1 MADTTRRSFMMGC
14 SAAIAAM
21 AGSRL
26 SFAAF
31 GDPDASREVLVTI
44 FLRGGAD
51 LLSLVAPIDGADRGH
66 YLAARP
72 QLALP
77 VSGDGALLPV
87 GAQFGLHAAA
97 APLHTL
103 FQGGKVAIVHACGM
117 NVDTRSHFD
126 AQEFIELGTPGT
138 RSIATGWI
146 TRHLRTA
153 PGMPAGALMPSLAV
167 GNAQPTSLLGDRETV
182 SMDDPDD
189 FDIGTGPWLWRD
201 AQRLALRRL
210 YGRGD
215 SAAHRAGIQAMNA
228 MDLVEAFAGD
238 DVPPANGAVYPD
250 TDFGRHM
257 RMIGQIIRLGIGLR
271 AVTIDLGGWDTHEN
285 QAYGAGG
292 WFGDLTGS
300 LTGAMAALYRD
311 LDDGVADPL
320 SAHLTVVVLS
330 EFGRRVRENADRGTD
345 HGHGNPIVV
354 LGGSVNGGLYGAWP
368 GLAPDAL
375 YDGADVA
382 VTTDYRRVL
391 SEIVV
396 RRFRNPYLS
405 QVFPGYAGY
414 SPLGVVQGSDL
425 VTL

>member
-1 MADTTRRSFMMGC
+1 MMGC

-31 GDPDASREVLVTI
+31 GDPDGGREVLLTV

-51 LLSLVAPIDGADRGH
+51 LLSLVAPIDGPDRGH

-72 QLALP
+72 ELALP
-77 VSGDGALLPV
+77 TAGDGALLPLD
-87 GAQFGLHAAA
+87 AQFGLHAAA

-103 FQGGKVAIVHACGM
+103 FLGGKVAIVHACGM
-117 NVDTRSHFD
+117 NVDSRSHFD
-126 AQEFIELGTPGT
+126 AQEFMELGTPGS

-153 PGMPAGALMPSLAV
+153 PGGAPPALMPSLAV
-167 GNAQPTSLLGDRETV
+167 GNAQPTSLLGDRQTV
-182 SMDDPDD
+182 SMDSPDD

-210 YGRGD
+210 YGRGE
-215 SAAHRAGIQAMNA
+215 SAVHRAGVQAMNA

-250 TDFGRHM
+250 TELGRQM
-257 RMIGQIIRLGIGLR
+257 RMIAQIIRLGIGLR
-271 AVTIDLGGWDTHEN
+271 AATIDLGGWDTHEN

-292 WFGDLTGS
+292 WFGELTGNLAGS
-300 LTGAMAALYRD
+300 LAALYQD
-311 LDDGVADPL
+311 LDDDIADPL

-345 HGHGNPIVV
+345 HGHGFPIVV
-354 LGGSVNGGLYGAWP
+354 VGGSVNGGLHGAWP

-375 YDGADVA
+375 YDGADLA

-391 SEIVV
+391 AEILV
-396 RRFRNPYLS
+396 RRLGNPHLS

-414 SPLGVVQGSDL
+414 APLGIVQGTDL

>member
-1 MADTTRRSFMMGC
+1 MAETTRRGFVAGC
-14 SAAIAAM
+14 TAALAAV

-31 GDPDASREVLVTI
+31 GDPDGSREVLLTV

-51 LLSLVAPIDGADRGH
+51 LLSLVAPVAGPDRGH

-77 VSGDGALLPV
+77 TSGDDALLPLDPS
-87 GAQFGLHAAA
+87 FGLHPAA
-97 APLHTL
+97 APLHAL
-103 FQGGKVAIVHACGM
+103 YLAGKLAVVHACGM
-117 NVDTRSHFD
+117 DVDTRSHFD
-126 AQEFIELGTPGT
+126 AQEYMELGTPGS
-138 RSIATGWI
+138 RAATSGWI
-146 TRHLRTA
+146 TRHLRSA
-153 PGMPAGALMPSLAV
+153 PAAGVVALMPSLAV
-167 GNAQPTSLLGDRETV
+167 GSPQPTSLRGDRQTV
-182 SMDDPDD
+182 SMDSADD
-189 FDIGTGPWLWRD
+189 FDIGTGPWRWRD

-210 YGRGD
+210 LGHGD
-215 SAAHRAGIQAMNA
+215 TAAHRAGVQAMNA

-238 DVPPANGAVYPD
+238 AVPPANGAVYPD
-250 TDFGRHM
+250 TSFGQHL
-257 RMIGQIIRLGIGLR
+257 RMVGQLARLGIGLR
-271 AVTIDLGGWDTHEN
+271 AATVDLGGWDTHES

-292 WFGDLTGS
+292 TLGDLVGN
-300 LTGAMAALYRD
+300 LAGALAALYRD

-320 SAHLTVVVLS
+320 AAHLTVVVLT

-345 HGHGNPIVV
+345 HGHGFPILV
-354 LGGSVNGGLYGAWP
+354 LGGSVNGGLYGSWP
-368 GLAPDAL
+368 GLAPEAL

-396 RRFRNPYLS
+396 RRFANPNLS

-414 SPLGVVQGSDL
+414 APLGIVQGVDL
-425 VTL
+425 PTA

>member
-1 MADTTRRSFMMGC
+1 MPQTTRRGFMVGC

-51 LLSLVAPIDGADRGH
+51 LLSLVAPTDGTDRGH

-77 VSGDGALLPV
+77 TSGDGALLPLD
-87 GAQFGLHAAA
+87 AQFGLHASA

-126 AQEFIELGTPGT
+126 AQEYMELGTPGT
-138 RSIATGWI
+138 RAVSTGWI
-146 TRHLRTA
+146 TRHLRTT
-153 PGMPAGALMPSLAV
+153 PGVPAGALMPSLAV
-167 GNAQPTSLLGDRETV
+167 GNAQPSSLLGDRQTV
-182 SMDDPDD
+182 SMDNPDD

-210 YGRGD
+210 YSRG
-215 SAAHRAGIQAMNA
+215 ATAVHLAGIQSMNA
-228 MDLVEAFAGD
+228 MDLIEAFAGD

-250 TDFGRHM
+250 TEFGRHM
-257 RMIGQIIRLGIGLR
+257 RMIAQIARLGVGLR
-271 AVTIDLGGWDTHEN
+271 AVTIDRGGWDTHEN
-285 QAYGAGG
+285 QAYGASGY
-292 WFGDLTGS
+292 FADLAGDVA
-300 LTGAMAALYRD
+300 GAMAAFYRD
-311 LDDGVADPL
+311 LDDSVADPL
-320 SAHLTVVVLS
+320 SAHVTVVVLS

-345 HGHGNPIVV
+345 HGHAFPIVV
-354 LGGSVNGGLYGAWP
+354 AGGSVNGGLYGAWP
-368 GLAPDAL
+368 GLAPEAL

-391 SEIVV
+391 AELVV
-396 RRFRNPYLS
+396 RRFRNPNLS
-405 QVFPGYAGY
+405 QVFPGYTGY
-414 SPLGVVQGSDL
+414 SPLGIVQGSDL
-425 VTL
+425 TPV

>member
-31 GDPDASREVLVTI
+31 GDPDAGREVLVTI

-51 LLSLVAPIDGADRGH
+51 LLSLVAPIDGPDRGH
-66 YLAARP
+66 YQAARP

-77 VSGDGALLPV
+77 TTGDGALLPLDL
-87 GAQFGLHAAA
+87 QFGLHAAA

-117 NVDTRSHFD
+117 SVDTRSHFD
-126 AQEFIELGTPGT
+126 AQEYIELGTPGS
-138 RSIATGWI
+138 RAIATGWI
-146 TRHLRTA
+146 TRHLRTMPGA
-153 PGMPAGALMPSLAV
+153 PIGALMPSLAV

-215 SAAHRAGIQAMNA
+215 TAAHRAGIQAMNA
-228 MDLVEAFAGD
+228 MDLVEAFAGA
-238 DVPPANGAVYPD
+238 DVPPANGAAYPD

-257 RMIGQIIRLGIGLR
+257 RMIAQIVRLNIGLR
-271 AVTIDLGGWDTHEN
+271 AATIDLGGWDTHEN

-292 WFGDLTGS
+292 WFGELTGN

-320 SAHLTVVVLS
+320 SAHLTVVVVS

-345 HGHGNPIVV
+345 HGHGNPIIVV
-354 LGGSVNGGLYGAWP
+354 GGSVNGGLYGAWP

-391 SEIVV
+391 AEIVV

-405 QVFPGYAGY
+405 QVFPGYAAY
-414 SPLGVVQGSDL
+414 TPLGIVQGSDL

>member
-1 MADTTRRSFMMGC
+1 MAGTTRRSFVMGC

-31 GDPDASREVLVTI
+31 GDPDATREVLVTI

-51 LLSLVAPIDGADRGH
+51 LLSLVSPIDGPDRG
-66 YLAARP
+66 YYEAARP
-72 QLALP
+72 QLKLP
-77 VSGDGALLPV
+77 VSGDGALLPLD
-87 GAQFGLHAAA
+87 AQFGLHAAA
-97 APLHTL
+97 APLHEL
-103 FQGGKVAIVHACGM
+103 FLGGKVAVVHACGM

-126 AQEFIELGTPGT
+126 AQEFMELGTPGA

-146 TRHLRTA
+146 TRLLHTA
-153 PGMPAGALMPSLAV
+153 PEASAAVLMPSLAV

-182 SMDDPDD
+182 SMDDPDG
-189 FDIGTGPWLWRD
+189 FNIATGPWQWRD

-210 YGRGD
+210 YSRGD

-228 MDLVEAFAGD
+228 MDLVEAYAGD
-238 DVPPANGAVYPD
+238 EVPPTNGAVYPESG
-250 TDFGRHM
+250 FGRHM
-257 RMIGQIIRLGIGLR
+257 RLIAQIIRLGVGLR

-292 WFGDLTGS
+292 YFGDLTGN
-300 LTGAMAALYRD
+300 LAGAMAALYRD
-311 LDDGVADPL
+311 LDDPVADPP
-320 SAHLTVVVLS
+320 SAHLTVVVMS

-345 HGHGNPIVV
+345 HGHGFPIVV
-354 LGGSVNGGLYGAWP
+354 LGGSVNGGLYGSWP

-375 YDGADVA
+375 YDGADVD

-391 SEIVV
+391 AEIVV
-396 RRFRNPYLS
+396 RRFGNPYLS

-414 SPLGVVQGSDL
+414 APLGIVQGSDL
-425 VTL
+425 DTL

>member
-1 MADTTRRSFMMGC
+1 MPDTTRRGFMVGC

-51 LLSLVAPIDGADRGH
+51 LLSLVAPIDGPDRGH

-77 VSGDGALLPV
+77 TSGDGALLPL

-126 AQEFIELGTPGT
+126 AQEFMELGTPGT

-146 TRHLRTA
+146 TRHLRTS
-153 PGMPAGALMPSLAV
+153 PGLPAAALMPSLAV

-182 SMDDPDD
+182 SMDSPQD

-228 MDLVEAFAGD
+228 MDLVEAFAGA
-238 DVPPANGAVYPD
+238 DVPPANGAIYPD

-292 WFGDLTGS
+292 WFGELTGS
-300 LTGAMAALYRD
+300 LAGAMAALYQD
-311 LDDGVADPL
+311 LNDGIADPL
-320 SAHLTVVVLS
+320 SSHLTVVVMS

-345 HGHGNPIVV
+345 HGHGNPIIV

-382 VTTDYRRVL
+382 VTTDYRRIL

-396 RRFRNPYLS
+396 RRFRNPLLS
-405 QVFPGYAGY
+405 QVFPGYTGY
-414 SPLGVVQGSDL
+414 SPLGIVQGSDL
-425 VTL
+425 IVL